1 MPILQSHK
9 EKRVMDHA
17 VMPEMSMGR
26 WGLRTTPAGGGA
38 GKLQM
43 FSCVFSETLCPQ
55 VGGSGMKWNPL
66 LVFLQF
72 YD

>member
-1 MPILQSHK
+1 
-9 EKRVMDHA
+9 
-17 VMPEMSMGR
+17 MGR
-26 WGLRTTPAGGGA
+26 WGLGTTRARGGA

-43 FSCVFSETLCPQ
+43 FSSVFSETLCPQ
-55 VGGSGMKWNPL
+55 VGGPGMKWSPP